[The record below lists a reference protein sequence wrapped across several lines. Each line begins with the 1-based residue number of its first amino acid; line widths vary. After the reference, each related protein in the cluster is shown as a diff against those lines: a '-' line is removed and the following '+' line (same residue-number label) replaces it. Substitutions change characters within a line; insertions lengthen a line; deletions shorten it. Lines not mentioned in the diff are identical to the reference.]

1 MEKLIQVSDHE
12 IRIDFSLGSKCRA
25 TVSLR
30 SVTATA
36 PVAFKV
42 QTSSPHKFL
51 VNPPSGLIPPLSFA
65 TFQVI
70 LRPQA
75 QQPPV
80 FPRSPSDRFLIRTAP
95 ALGLNLDD
103 SSPELINSW
112 FNSVP
117 NRPTFDLKLKV
128 AFVGR
133 FLLRQAVGAGDIE
146 SVKGIIKRQ
155 RSIVAELSARDAETL
170 YGISTQLS
178 SNSEDMLGLLLEA
191 GLRANA
197 VASLD
202 EGIWASKGWTK
213 LHVAVAFDR
222 TDQVARIVKLKEV
235 ESVDCRDKEGR
246 TPLHL
251 AASKGHLGCAE
262 LLIAA
267 GAQVD
272 SRSKDGRTALFRAAA
287 HGDCPMVKILLEVGA
302 NPSITEIDFGRSAI
316 DVAKDK
322 GHNEAVK
329 ILEQGEA
336 VFHASRRGELELL
349 ESLLDKGASTN
360 FCDQYG
366 LTALH
371 IAAIKGN
378 KNAVM
383 ILVEYGANL
392 ECQDS
397 DGNTPLHLAVESG
410 CNETVEVLINRGANI
425 NAKSKKGA
433 TPLQLSRTMGL
444 QHISTLLLDP

>member
-1 MEKLIQVSDHE
+1 M
-12 IRIDFSLGSKCRA
+12 
-25 TVSLR
+25 
-30 SVTATA
+30 
-36 PVAFKV
+36 
-42 QTSSPHKFL
+42 
-51 VNPPSGLIPPLSFA
+51 
-65 TFQVI
+65 
-70 LRPQA
+70 
-75 QQPPV
+75 
-80 FPRSPSDRFLIRTAP
+80 
-95 ALGLNLDD
+95 
-103 SSPELINSW
+103 
-112 FNSVP
+112 
-117 NRPTFDLKLKV
+117 
-128 AFVGR
+128 
-133 FLLRQAVGAGDIE
+133 GAGDIE

-410 CNETVEVLINRGANI
+410 CNETVEVLVNRGANI